1 MKELSN
7 KPIPA
12 VFTLLKLDSH
22 VVCVSLTHTHAVAGG
37 DKVFEKPQIQLVSF
51 LRLAFLPEQE
61 QCDSISSERKINIR
75 KNILKL

>member
-22 VVCVSLTHTHAVAGG
+22 VVCVSLTHTRSGGG

-51 LRLAFLPEQE
+51 LRLTFLPEQE